1 MAVTV
6 EDFFKVYYNINR
18 FVNKVFENS
27 GATNIE
33 LVNFGQVLFTVR
45 ITVRY
50 TISGEEKTAIIK
62 VAESCLDSGKNW
74 NKAIERNKKQYLNQ
88 I

>member
-1 MAVTV
+1 MAATV
-6 EDFFKVYYNINR
+6 EDFFKMYHNIEQ

-27 GATNIE
+27 EATNIE
-33 LVNFGQVLFTVR
+33 LIKFGQVLFTVR

-62 VAESCLDSGKNW
+62 VAESCLNSGKNW
-74 NKAIERNKKQYLNQ
+74 NKSVERNKKA
-88 I
+88 IFKSI